1 MPVEIGK
8 MDKALTHKMVRTIA
22 SSPNENC
29 LKQSGEDPVSEF
41 SMNDFID
48 SVIKVEKNLPNLT
61 EHSSKESD
69 KYFIEKNGYICL
81 DMNLDL

>member
-1 MPVEIGK
+1 
-8 MDKALTHKMVRTIA
+8 MDKALTHKMVRNIA

-29 LKQSGEDPVSEF
+29 LKQSRKDPVSEF

-48 SVIKVEKNLPNLT
+48 SVIKVEKNWQ
-61 EHSSKESD
+61 HSSKESD
-69 KYFIEKNGYICL
+69 KYFIGKNGYICL